1 LAIGGTVTQPT
12 TYTREKV
19 VRAAFDLIRE
29 RGWSSVSVRSI
40 AKRLGSSTM
49 PIYSQLRSIAEVER
63 ALRNRARALL
73 RDFQKRSWTEDALL
87 NMAFG
92 YVAFARDEKNLF
104 RFLYLERPEVIESGE
119 LSNMKWF
126 FDAEHGDREDVASAL
141 AAMEASGLEALIKHS
156 WIFTHGLAML
166 VNSGSLGNCPDET
179 ILRLLRNAGE
189 AFYLQAVRPWEN
201 STETEGGIDE

>member
-1 LAIGGTVTQPT
+1 MVI
-12 TYTREKV
+12 E
-19 VRAAFDLIRE
+19 AAFELIRE
-29 RGWSSVSVRSI
+29 QGWSSVSARSI

-63 ALRNRARALL
+63 ALQRRARALL
-73 RDFQKRSWTEDALL
+73 LDFQKRPWTEEPLL
-87 NMAFG
+87 NTAFG

-104 RFLYLERPEVIESGE
+104 RFLYVERPEVIEAGD
-119 LSNMKWF
+119 LSNMKRF
-126 FDAEHGDREDVASAL
+126 FDAEHGDREDVTSAL
-141 AAMEASGLEALIKHS
+141 AAMEAAGLEALIEHS

-189 AFYLQAVRPWEN
+189 AFYLQAVRPWEH
-201 STETEGGIDE
+201 ETEEEGGSDE